1 MEENVNK
8 PEHDHPNNT
17 PLNPNRRRLLGALVA
32 GGGAVVLMPE
42 RWVKPVAEKIV
53 PPAHAQATVSEKVE
67 PDEKT
72 ISDRR
77 LKENIVWVG
86 VEARTGLSLYEF
98 EYIGQ
103 PGVRWR
109 GVMADEVEPRFPE
122 AVSTRPDGIKAV
134 RYGMLGIECLKVD
147 AVAA

>member
-1 MEENVNK
+1 MEQNVNK
-8 PEHDHPNNT
+8 PEHDQPNNT

-32 GGGAVVLMPE
+32 GGGAAVLMPE

-103 PGVRWR
+103 PGVRWC

-134 RYGMLGIECLKVD
+134 RYGMLGIECVKVD
-147 AVAA
+147 AMAA